1 MNYLSANSRPLV
13 TYTLIGLCALVF
25 FAVEASGLPQAELL
39 ALYLPALM
47 LLLGRS
53 WIAALKFLMQIQEL
67 ETYLY
72 QHIPLTQAMQVSVL
86 SIEPEQLIL
95 QAPLKPNM
103 NPHHTV
109 FGGSVAT
116 LATLAAWCLLYTRL
130 ELEGI
135 ANHLVIRRSTLDYEQ
150 PIAGDFKAIASLEA
164 PEQWARQ
171 RYNYSS
177 SGVGRNGLCFAF

>member
-1 MNYLSANSRPLV
+1 
-13 TYTLIGLCALVF
+13 
-25 FAVEASGLPQAELL
+25 
-39 ALYLPALM
+39 
-47 LLLGRS
+47 
-53 WIAALKFLMQIQEL
+53 MQIQEL
-67 ETYLY
+67 EAYLY

-130 ELEGI
+130 ELEGVT
-135 ANHLVIRRSTLDYEQ
+135 NHLVIRRSTLDYEQ

-164 PEQWARQ
+164 PEQWAQAMHLFKQ
-171 RYNYSS
+171 R
-177 SGVGRNGLCFAF
+177 GRAKWPVLCVLEYEGQITGRFRGEFVAKQIV